1 MSSQVFGL
9 VSGMD
14 SGKLIEAT
22 LNARRAPIRAAQRR
36 KAGVNAQIS
45 QLSSL
50 ISKMDTLKTT
60 LESLEENKDVL
71 ALSATSSDEDVLTV
85 LADGDSSPGTYNINV
100 TSLASSEKDRSDM
113 FADKF
118 DAVKA
123 GTLSIAV
130 DGADAIDIVID
141 EGDDMTSVVDKINA
155 SDADVHAS
163 IIFDGTNYT
172 MQVSNSSTGFTTA
185 SANDALVITETYT
198 GATGSE
204 LNLTQVTQ
212 ATNAEF
218 TVDGLAVSVQDNS
231 VADVLEGVTLEL
243 DTVGAASVII
253 DKDKTGTKENLQDFV
268 DAYNAVMSVI
278 KDQMVVEEG
287 EQRGRK
293 LAGEPFLTRLKS
305 DLQDIVTKEV
315 EGLTGSFESLAMIGI
330 TTDTKSKLVI
340 DSDDLDEALDQDI
353 NGVGD
358 VFTFDTAGITEAL
371 MEVVDRYVDGSESVL
386 KERKEAFGDRIDDFN
401 DRIADLEERLTKMR
415 ATMTKRFTQLEQT
428 MSTLNQQS
436 ASLLSLVT
444 GGQSQS

>member
-9 VSGMD
+9 VSGID
-14 SGKLIEAT
+14 TGKLIEAT

-60 LESLEENKDVL
+60 LESLEKNKDVL
-71 ALSATSSDEDVLTV
+71 ALSATSTDEDVLTV
-85 LADGDSSPGTYNINV
+85 TADGDSSPGTYDINV
-100 TSLASSEKDRSDM
+100 TALAGAAKHRADA
-113 FADKF
+113 FADNF
-118 DAVKA
+118 DPVKG
-123 GTLSIAV
+123 GTISITV
-130 DGADAIDIVID
+130 DGGDTVDITIDDGDALS
-141 EGDDMTSVVDKINA
+141 EVVDKINA
-155 SDADVHAS
+155 SDAEVYAS
-163 IIFDGTNYT
+163 LIFDGTNYT
-172 MQVSNSSTGFTTA
+172 MQVVNQSTGYTTDTA
-185 SANDALVITETYT
+185 SEGLIITENYT
-198 GATGSE
+198 GATGAE
-204 LNLTQVTQ
+204 LNLTEVM
-212 ATNAEF
+212 AAANAVF
-218 TVDGLAVSVQDNS
+218 TVDGLPVEVQDNS
-231 VADVLEGVTLEL
+231 VADVLEGVTMEL
-243 DTVGAASVII
+243 DTLGQSYVTI
-253 DKDKTGTKENLQDFV
+253 DKDKTGTKENLQEFV
-268 DAYNAVMSVI
+268 DSYNAVMSVI

-305 DLQDIVTKEV
+305 DLQDIVTREI

-340 DSDDLDEALDQDI
+340 DSDDLDDALDQDI

-371 MEVVDRYVDGSESVL
+371 MEVVDRYVDGTESVL

-401 DRIADLEERLTKMR
+401 DRIASLEERLATMR
-415 ATMTKRFTQLEQT
+415 KTMTKRFTILEQT

-436 ASLLSLVT
+436 SALLSLVT
-444 GGQSQS
+444 GNQSN